1 MSPNKLSLA
10 YVIINWSTYQV
21 VIQSLTDETLKALKL
36 FPSRPIS
43 KSNRNDLE
51 VKTTN
56 YDFARKKIV
65 QISSFWC
72 SRFVTSPT
80 KHCFA
85 INDFFLVQP
94 TTTVSK
100 PKIETEFFSF
110 FPNPKISDSTVGS
123 SNLLRFFGHIFKTK
137 VCFYKIFWRID
148 QLLNAL

>member
-65 QISSFWC
+65 QISSF
-72 SRFVTSPT
+72 
-80 KHCFA
+80 
-85 INDFFLVQP
+85 
-94 TTTVSK
+94 
-100 PKIETEFFSF
+100 
-110 FPNPKISDSTVGS
+110 
-123 SNLLRFFGHIFKTK
+123 
-137 VCFYKIFWRID
+137 
-148 QLLNAL
+148 